1 MVSLNTVRTQ
11 IKAIEG
17 KLGVSSM
24 AQVTRMA
31 LWMRGPA

>member
-17 KLGVSSM
+17 KLDVSSM
-24 AQVTRMA
+24 AWR
-31 LWMRGPA
+31 R

>member
-17 KLGVSSM
+17 KLDVSSM